1 MIYVIMITAMNTLP
15 IYFKPILWSY
25 YFSDCDPVKMK
36 KTIIS
41 QSLNY
46 GSTKHWKWIKS
57 FYGQNEVLSIF
68 SSLPKTEIKEKTKK
82 LAELYFS

>member
-1 MIYVIMITAMNTLP
+1 MNTLP
-15 IYFKPILWSY
+15 VFFKPILWSY
-25 YFSDCDPVKMK
+25 DFTSCNPRKMK

-46 GSTKHWKWIKS
+46 GSTLHWKWIKS
-57 FYGQNEVLSIF
+57 FYGQKEVFLIF
-68 SSLPKTEIKEKTKK
+68 SSLPKTEIKEKTRK